1 MQSWLGSSSAA
12 MVDCNHCGYNEP
24 APSVSRSETFDKL
37 AIIIELPLSQ
47 AVAVLIEHLNPNHE
61 KLCVDPVDATAL
73 ERAGHRNH
81 KVSSFLVRFCS
92 IPFITIP
99 EVRPS
104 FLSLLLIVAAQIRG
118 HIAGSSPPLP
128 TTVSALHFSSRE
140 HFIPFFLRRLAS
152 NGAYPRLVLSA
163 VDSFFFL
170 FANQFTISP
179 RWDSNSSINE
189 NIEPPST
196 IHRVCSILSPPPAVP
211 VLSCGHAMYA
221 FHALRRLATIIS
233 GSQDHA
239 LYMNRMNMSPPS
251 TPPEPPPTLPSPVA
265 FSLRLPAFSED
276 LPRSIPLP
284 PPP

>member
-61 KLCVDPVDATAL
+61 KLCVDPVDAT

-128 TTVSALHFSSRE
+128 TTVRALHIIFPPREVLSS
-140 HFIPFFLRRLAS
+140 PRRLAS
-152 NGAYPRLVLSA
+152 NCAYPR
-163 VDSFFFL
+163 
-170 FANQFTISP
+170 
-179 RWDSNSSINE
+179 
-189 NIEPPST
+189 
-196 IHRVCSILSPPPAVP
+196 
-211 VLSCGHAMYA
+211 
-221 FHALRRLATIIS
+221 
-233 GSQDHA
+233 
-239 LYMNRMNMSPPS
+239 
-251 TPPEPPPTLPSPVA
+251 
-265 FSLRLPAFSED
+265 
-276 LPRSIPLP
+276 
-284 PPP
+284 